1 MTGILAGCMPSGSTI
16 AVCGALS
23 GSESTVNPGELI
35 FRGQSVSGYWV
46 SREFQD
52 RSPLGLLH
60 IWRFLRSA
68 RRHVTTD
75 LQSKAQAHVPLED
88 IATSLPKLLQSTSKG
103 IIYIRPVG

>member
-1 MTGILAGCMPSGSTI
+1 
-16 AVCGALS
+16 
-23 GSESTVNPGELI
+23 
-35 FRGQSVSGYWV
+35 V

-68 RRHVTTD
+68 RRLLTTD

-88 IATSLPKLLQSTSKG
+88 IATSLPNLLQSTSKG
-103 IIYIRPVG
+103 KIYIRPGLVA

>member
-1 MTGILAGCMPSGSTI
+1 MPERLPVRKWTCTSSPQSVGGPRAGETGGGSSGSPR
-16 AVCGALS
+16 C
-23 GSESTVNPGELI
+23 
-35 FRGQSVSGYWV
+35 VSV

-68 RRHVTTD
+68 SQLLTTD

-103 IIYIRPVG
+103 KIYIRLGG